1 MKNTVYEMKNILMFL
16 TADQMICEKEINE
29 LEDREVETIQNET
42 EGKKTENI
50 KRTAVSYGIISKDM

>member
-42 EGKKTENI
+42 EGKKLRILREQQ
-50 KRTAVSYGIISKDM
+50 